1 MKRSRVLAVAAATAL
16 LLGMAGCASTPGG
29 DGKTIKVAFQDFGS
43 DIQANFMKKAKA
55 AFEKANPGTT
65 ITLVPIKAAENDY
78 YTKLSLM
85 NRAPSTAPDVLSED
99 TFLIRADAQAGYL
112 APLDSYVAK
121 WKDWSNFVDNAKD
134 AGKGDDGKVYGIPNG
149 TDTRGLWYNKQLFQK
164 AGIATPWAPK
174 TWDDVISAAEK
185 IKAAEPGVIPLNIF
199 SGKAAGEASS
209 MQGFE
214 MLLYGASEKGLYD
227 DASGKWIT
235 GSPAFTDALDVIK
248 KVYQG
253 GLGPSPEITSDTNY
267 QNTINNQLVPQ
278 GKLAINLDGSWA
290 SNAWLPTGATPWADW
305 SKVMGTAPM
314 PTQDGAEPGSVSLS
328 GGWTYSM
335 GARSKAKDLAWKFI
349 TFLTNKQNS
358 LEYNINTAGIPVRK
372 DVADD
377 PKYTSSNPTSEF
389 FSKLVA
395 VTKFRPATP
404 DYPKISNGI
413 QVAMESVMTGQA
425 SPAEAAKTY
434 DDTVVGIVGQDKTE
448 KAGD

>member
-1 MKRSRVLAVAAATAL
+1 MKRSRVLAATVAAAAL
-16 LLGMAGCASTPGG
+16 VALAGCSSSSGG
-29 DGKTIKVAFQDFGS
+29 SDGSTIKVAFQDFGS
-43 DIQANFMKKAKA
+43 DIMANFMNKAKTD
-55 AFEKANPGTT
+55 FEKANPGKK
-65 ITLVPIKAAENDY
+65 ITLVPIKSAENDY

-85 NRAPSTAPDVLSED
+85 NRAATTAPDVMSED

-112 APLDSYVAK
+112 APLDSYVSK
-121 WKDWSNFVDNAKD
+121 WSDWSNFFDNAKD
-134 AGKGDDGKVYGIPNG
+134 AGKGDDGKVYGIPTG
-149 TDTRGLWYNKQLFQK
+149 TDTRGLWYNKDIFEK
-164 AGIATPWAPK
+164 AGIATPWQPK
-174 TWDDVISAAEK
+174 TWDDVLSAAKK
-185 IKAAEPGVIPLNIF
+185 IKAAVPGVIPLNIF

-227 DASGKWIT
+227 DSNGKWIV
-235 GSPAFTDALDVIK
+235 GSKAFTDALDVIK
-248 KVYQG
+248 EVYQG

-305 SKVMGTAPM
+305 NKVMGTAAM
-314 PTQDGAEPGSVSLS
+314 PTKDGQDPGKISLS
-328 GGWTYSM
+328 GGWTFSM
-335 GARSKAKDLAWKFI
+335 GAKSKAKDLAWKFI
-349 TFLTNKQNS
+349 TFLTDKQRS

-377 PKYTSSNPTSEF
+377 PKYKTSNPTSEF
-389 FSKLVA
+389 FSSLVA

-425 SPAEAAKTY
+425 SPADAAKTY
-434 DDTVVGIVGQDKTE
+434 DDTVVGIVGKDKTE
-448 KAGD
+448 SK

>member
-1 MKRSRVLAVAAATAL
+1 MKRSRILAATVATAAL
-16 LLGMAGCASTPGG
+16 VALAGCSSSSGG
-29 DGKTIKVAFQDFGS
+29 SDGTTIKVAFQDFGS
-43 DIQANFMKKAKA
+43 DIMANFMTKAKA
-55 AFEKANPGTT
+55 DFEKANPGKK

-85 NRAPSTAPDVLSED
+85 NRAATTAPDVMSED

-112 APLDSYVAK
+112 APLDSYVDK
-121 WKDWSNFVDNAKD
+121 WSDWSNFFDNAKD
-134 AGKGDDGKVYGIPNG
+134 AGKGDDGKVYGIPTG
-149 TDTRGLWYNKQLFQK
+149 TDTRGLWYNKDIFAK
-164 AGIATPWAPK
+164 AGIPTPWQPK
-174 TWDDVISAAEK
+174 TWDDVIGAAKK
-185 IKAAEPGVIPLNIF
+185 IKAAVPGVIPLNIF

-227 DASGKWIT
+227 DSKAKWIV
-235 GSPAFTDALDVIK
+235 GSKAFTDALDVIK
-248 KVYQG
+248 EVYQG
-253 GLGPSPEITSDTNY
+253 GLGPSQEVTSDTNY
-267 QNTINNQLVPQ
+267 QNTINNQLMPQ

-305 SKVMGTAPM
+305 SKVMGTAAM
-314 PTQDGAEPGSVSLS
+314 PTKEGQDAGKISLS
-328 GGWTYSM
+328 GGWTFSM
-335 GARSKAKDLAWKFI
+335 GAKSKAKDLAWKFI
-349 TFLTNKQNS
+349 TFLTDKQRS

-377 PKYTSSNPTSEF
+377 EKYKTSNPTSEF
-389 FSKLVA
+389 FSSLVA

-425 SPAEAAKTY
+425 TPAEAAKTY
-434 DDTVVGIVGQDKTE
+434 DDTVVGIVGEGKTE
-448 KAGD
+448 SK

>member
-1 MKRSRVLAVAAATAL
+1 MKRSRVLAAAVAAAAL
-16 LLGMAGCASTPGG
+16 VALAGCSSSSGGG
-29 DGKTIKVAFQDFGS
+29 DGKTIKVAFQDYGS
-43 DIQANFMKKAKA
+43 DIMSNFMNKAKTD
-55 AFEKANPGTT
+55 FEKANPGDT

-78 YTKLSLM
+78 YTKLALM
-85 NRAPSTAPDVLSED
+85 NRAATTAPDIMSED

-112 APLDSYVAK
+112 APLDSYVSK
-121 WKDWSNFVDNAKD
+121 WSDWSNFFDNAKD
-134 AGKGDDGKVYGIPNG
+134 AGKGDDGKVYGIPTG
-149 TDTRGLWYNKQLFQK
+149 TDTRGLWYNKQIFEK
-164 AGIATPWAPK
+164 AGIPTPWQPK
-174 TWDDVISAAEK
+174 TWDDVISAAKK
-185 IKAAEPGVIPLNIF
+185 IKAADPGVIPLNIF

-227 DASGKWIT
+227 DSTSKWIT
-235 GSPAFTDALDVIK
+235 GSKEFTDSLDVIK
-248 KVYQG
+248 EVYQG
-253 GLGPSPEITSDTNY
+253 GLGPSQEITSDTNY
-267 QNTINNQLVPQ
+267 QNTVNNQLVPQ

-305 SKVMGTAPM
+305 DKVMGVAKM
-314 PTQDGAEPGSVSLS
+314 PTQKGQEPGSISLS
-328 GGWTYSM
+328 GGWTFSM
-335 GARSKAKDLAWKFI
+335 GAKSSAKDLAWKFI
-349 TFLTNKQNS
+349 TFLTDKQRS

-377 PKYTSSNPTSEF
+377 EKYKTSNPTSEF
-389 FSKLVA
+389 FSSLVA

-434 DDTVVGIVGQDKTE
+434 DDTVVGIVGKDKTE
-448 KAGD
+448 SK